1 MIIHKLAF
9 LFTQKQKIKL
19 LILTLLLFIGMLFE
33 FLSIGILLPIL
44 NISLKGESS
53 TISIVLEYLNI
64 KNPSVEFL
72 INFVVLLSLAIYT
85 LKFIFLIYMNNKNY
99 KFLNSFNASI
109 SEKLYNKYLHN
120 NFNFHIKTNSS
131 FILKNIT
138 TEINSLRSLLEG
150 SLIIILESLIFIGII
165 AFLILSN
172 PAALSV
178 FCFFLCHF

>member
-1 MIIHKLAF
+1 
-9 LFTQKQKIKL
+9 
-19 LILTLLLFIGMLFE
+19 
-33 FLSIGILLPIL
+33 
-44 NISLKGESS
+44 
-53 TISIVLEYLNI
+53 
-64 KNPSVEFL
+64 
-72 INFVVLLSLAIYT
+72 
-85 LKFIFLIYMNNKNY
+85 MNNKNY
-99 KFLNSFNASI
+99 KFLNSYSASI

-172 PAALSV
+172 PKL
-178 FCFFLCHF
+178 H